1 VRALRLIAPFSC
13 LFLAAFGMCNPAPTA
28 QVTMVFNNNL
38 PTENNRLTSADLG
51 NFNIS
56 TTFSKSRKEVF
67 TVGGVTV
74 SDFSPQFLVTFAG
87 SSDPITGKSCLA
99 AEKIELSLNY
109 NPIIYIASDYK
120 PGTCRYK
127 EIMLHEARH
136 VNTDIITFREY
147 LPVMQAEMQQAAA
160 KLQVMGPL
168 AAHEVLPARDKTVD
182 VLKAALGASVDKI
195 SNVLHQ
201 RQQAIDTREEYLR
214 SSRACPYEPILDG
227 RR

>member
-1 VRALRLIAPFSC
+1 VRALRLISPFSC

-38 PTENNRLTSADLG
+38 PIENNTVSSAELG

-56 TTFSKSRKEVF
+56 TTFSKSRKEIFV
-67 TVGGVTV
+67 VGGVTV
-74 SDFSPQFLVTFAG
+74 SDFSPQFLITFAG
-87 SSDPITGKSCLA
+87 ASDPVTGKTCLA

-109 NPIIYIASDYK
+109 NPIVYIASEYK

-127 EIMLHEARH
+127 EIMLHEVRH

-147 LPVMQAEMQQAAA
+147 LPVIQAEMQQAAA

-168 AAHEVLPARDKTVD
+168 AQHEILPARDRTVD
-182 VLKAALGASVDKI
+182 VLKAALGASVDKV
-195 SNVLHQ
+195 SAVLHQ
-201 RQQAIDTREEYLR
+201 RQQAIDTRAEYMR
-214 SSRACPYEPILDG
+214 SVRACPGEPIIGG
-227 RR
+227 R